1 MVATDATARIVG
13 HARWLTNGFTVLS
26 QLKLL
31 DNKNYS
37 HTNKH
42 KDTHLLFKSIK
53 ISVFIMFL
61 YLSMISGRRWQI
73 LLLSLCSATDSASD
87 DL

>member
-26 QLKLL
+26 QQKLL
-31 DNKNYS
+31 DNKKYS

-42 KDTHLLFKSIK
+42 KDTHLLFKK
-53 ISVFIMFL
+53 H
-61 YLSMISGRRWQI
+61 
-73 LLLSLCSATDSASD
+73 
-87 DL
+87 